1 MTQQTTRFAPSPSG
15 ALHLGH
21 AYSALFSAAAAGSDG
36 QFLLRIEDI
45 DRGRCRPEFEATI
58 AADLGWLGL
67 DWPQP
72 VMRQS
77 ERQAAYQAA
86 LDRLQDADLLY
97 PCFCTRKDIQREI
110 AAAGSAP
117 HGPEGPLYPGI
128 CRRLDPSERAA
139 RQAAGEAFHLRLD
152 VEAAVA
158 RCGDLTWWEEGEGMQ
173 PAHPALLG
181 DVVLARKDIGTS
193 YHLAVVVDDAAQ
205 EISLVTRGED
215 LKHATHLHR
224 LLQALLDLPVPR
236 WRHHALVCDETG
248 ERLAKRHAAL
258 SLKALREQGETP
270 ESLRRRLADSGL
282 TLPDDL

>member
-1 MTQQTTRFAPSPSG
+1 MTAETTRFAPSPSG
-15 ALHLGH
+15 ELHLGH

-36 QFLLRIEDI
+36 RFLLRIEDI
-45 DRGRCRPEFEATI
+45 DRGRCRPEFEAAI

-86 LDRLQDADLLY
+86 LDQLQDAGLLY

-128 CRRLDPSERAA
+128 CRGLSPAEQAERK
-139 RQAAGEAFHLRLD
+139 AAGQAFNLRLD
-152 VEAAVA
+152 VQAALA
-158 RCGDLTWWEEGEGMQ
+158 RCGDLTWWEEGEGAQ

-236 WRHHALVCDETG
+236 WRHHPLVRDETG

-270 ESLRRRLADSGL
+270 ENLRRRLADSGL
-282 TLPDDL
+282 TLPG

>member
-1 MTQQTTRFAPSPSG
+1 MASETTRFAPSPSG

-21 AYSALFSAAAAGSDG
+21 AYSALFSATAAGHDG

-45 DRGRCRPEFEATI
+45 DQGRCRPEFEDAI
-58 AADLGWLGL
+58 AADLTWLGL

-86 LDRLQDADLLY
+86 LDRLEEAELLY

-110 AAAGSAP
+110 AAAASAP

-128 CRRLDPSERAA
+128 CRRLDPAERAERKA
-139 RQAAGEAFHLRLD
+139 TGEAFHLRLD
-152 VEAAVA
+152 VEAALA
-158 RCGDLTWWEEGEGMQ
+158 RCGELTWQEEGEGAQ
-173 PAHPALLG
+173 PARPGLLG

-224 LLQALLDLPVPR
+224 LLQALLDLPVPL
-236 WRHHALVCDETG
+236 WRHHPLVRDDTG

-258 SLKALREQGETP
+258 SLKALRERGETP

-282 TLPDDL
+282 PLPGDL

>member
-1 MTQQTTRFAPSPSG
+1 MTLQTTRFAPSPSG

-21 AYSALFSAAAAGSDG
+21 AYSALFSAAAAGPDG
-36 QFLLRIEDI
+36 EFLLRIEDI
-45 DRGRCRPEFEATI
+45 DRGRCRSEFEAAI

-86 LDRLQDADLLY
+86 LDRLQDAGLLY

-139 RQAAGEAFHLRLD
+139 RQAAGETFHLRLD
-152 VEAAVA
+152 VEAALA
-158 RCGDLTWWEEGEGMQ
+158 RCGDLTWWEEGEGTQ
-173 PAHPALLG
+173 PADPRLLG

-236 WRHHALVCDETG
+236 WRHHPLVRDETG

-282 TLPDDL
+282 PLPA

>member
-1 MTQQTTRFAPSPSG
+1 MAAETTRFAPSPSG
-15 ALHLGH
+15 ELHLGH
-21 AYSALFSAAAAGSDG
+21 AYSALFSAAAAGSGG

-45 DRGRCRPEFEATI
+45 DRGRCRPEFEDAI
-58 AADLGWLGL
+58 AADLAWLGL

-86 LDRLQDADLLY
+86 LDRLQDAGLLY

-110 AAAGSAP
+110 AAAASAP

-128 CRRLDPSERAA
+128 CRKLDPAERAE

-152 VEAAVA
+152 VETAVA
-158 RCGDLTWWEEGEGMQ
+158 RCGDLTWWEEGEGAQ
-173 PAHPALLG
+173 PADPGLLG

-205 EISLVTRGED
+205 DITLVTRGED

-236 WRHHALVCDETG
+236 WRHHPLVRDETG

-258 SLKALREQGETP
+258 SLRSLREQGETP
-270 ESLRRRLADSGL
+270 ESLRRRLAESGL
-282 TLPDDL
+282 PLPA